1 MHSYTQKN
9 EDCKRYPHVYNNWIE
24 AIKKIQATSG
34 NYKDMLPEEVFDW
47 WISGKSVE
55 KWKAARTQ
63 QTLNFKD

>member
-1 MHSYTQKN
+1 MGSYAQKKS
-9 EDCKRYPHVYNNWIE
+9 DCKRYPHVYNNWIG

-34 NYKDMLPEEVFDW
+34 NYSGITPEEVFDW

-55 KWKAARTQ
+55 NWKAARKQ